1 MIAQAMD
8 RMMEERI
15 ALNQATFREAN
26 ERIGVAAEVY
36 AVDIPIPFICECA
49 DPTCSEIVRLALSE
63 YEEVRSDPRHFL
75 NVPGHQAAAQGAAA
89 VVAERE
95 GYVIAEKI
103 GHAGEIAE
111 ALDKR
116 QGDSDTDGVSASEE
130 SEGVAP

>member
-1 MIAQAMD
+1 
-8 RMMEERI
+8 MEERI

-26 ERIGVAAEVY
+26 ERINAAAGVY
-36 AVDIPIPFICECA
+36 AVDIPVPFICECA
-49 DPTCSEIVRLALSE
+49 DPTCAEIVRLALSE
-63 YEEVRSDPRHFL
+63 YEEIRADSRHFL

-95 GYVIAEKI
+95 GYVIAEKT

-116 QGDSDTDGVSASEE
+116 SVESDTEEVSASGEE
-130 SEGVAP
+130 TG

>member
-1 MIAQAMD
+1 
-8 RMMEERI
+8 MEERI

-26 ERIGVAAEVY
+26 ERINAAAGVY
-36 AVDIPIPFICECA
+36 AVDIPVPFICECA
-49 DPTCSEIVRLALSE
+49 DPTCADVVRLALSQ
-63 YEEVRSDPRHFL
+63 YEEIRADSRHFL
-75 NVPGHQAAAQGAAA
+75 NVPGHQAAAQGASA

-116 QGDSDTDGVSASEE
+116 NAESDTEEVSASGEE
-130 SEGVAP
+130 AG